1 MFDAD
6 TFELHKKE
14 IQRRATEFTA
24 APSKMNLMASS
35 LVATTT
41 SPYANMWVG
50 VDIAP
55 IYQPNVDYSFLAKQ
69 TNFGFASIK
78 AVEIQEG
85 VDPSYWGNAK
95 FGDHIQDAHNAG
107 VPQIPYIFVN
117 PLSVQAKYGEG
128 VSLDAMKALKRT
140 ENIEYTFLQQTLQ
153 NKEYFAIALDL
164 ERFWDNYSE
173 YLAYLHG
180 TITLDK
186 VKVVSPMW
194 IIADLRLL
202 IGHLLEGMKA
212 KEIRTV
218 PIIIY
223 SGAWFIDAY
232 LQSGNQNLFYNEA
245 SAWEKLTFTGTD
257 GLAKQQILFWG
268 AKYTIPAISSWSDLL
283 TKLPNGTTQKPYYG
297 NFTRPFMWQ
306 IGVSAMDNGIYPKV
320 SFDLDVALWP
330 KDQFDVALSITR
342 GTVVTPPISLTYTV
356 SGKVTL
362 NNNPLSNVSI
372 TFGTLNTITDSNGVY
387 SFNNIASGATAII
400 NAKLE
405 GYTFSPAIEI
415 TNINTNQINQNF
427 TAIKDD
433 IPVEPPAENVDLTE
447 VNQKLDAILAKLNQ
461 IFK

>member
-1 MFDAD
+1 MFDTN

-14 IQRRATEFTA
+14 SQRRATTSVANPF
-24 APSKMNLMASS
+24 KMSLMASS
-35 LVATTT
+35 LAATSA
-41 SPYANMWVG
+41 SPYVNNYIG
-50 VDIAP
+50 IDIAP
-55 IYQPNVDYSFLAKQ
+55 VYQPSVDYSFLAKQ

-85 VDPSYWGNAK
+85 VDQSYWGNAK
-95 FGDHIQDAHNAG
+95 FGDHIQKAHDAG

-117 PLSVQAKYGEG
+117 PLSVQAKYGDG

-140 ENIEYTFLQQTLQ
+140 ENIEYTFLQQTLL

-173 YLAYLHG
+173 YIAYLKG
-180 TITLDK
+180 SITLDK

-194 IIADLRLL
+194 IIANLRLL
-202 IGHLLEGMKA
+202 IGHLIEGMKA
-212 KEIRTV
+212 KELRTV

-223 SGAWFIDAY
+223 SGQWFIDAY

-245 SAWEKLTFTGTD
+245 PAWEKLTFIGTD
-257 GLAKQQILFWG
+257 GLPKQQILFWG

-320 SFDLDVALWP
+320 SFDLDIALWP
-330 KDQFDVALSITR
+330 KDQFDAALSINR
-342 GTVVTPPISLTYTV
+342 GTIVVPPVTLTYTV

-362 NNNPLSNVSI
+362 DNVALPNVAI
-372 TFGTLNTITDSNGVY
+372 TFGSLNSVTDSNGVY
-387 SFNNIASGATAII
+387 SFNNIASGATATIS
-400 NAKLE
+400 AVLD
-405 GYTFSPAIEI
+405 GYAFSPAINI
-415 TNINTNQINQNF
+415 TNINTNMINQNF
-427 TAIKDD
+427 TATKNTV
-433 IPVEPPAENVDLTE
+433 PVEPPVENVDLIE